1 MPLTTK
7 ALGWLAGRVGGEK
20 ARKGTMNWMNKTGL
34 GQVLGYGG
42 DLGLMFGAGKALQA
56 GGKALGA
63 GSRVGRAA
71 TSAGNFIAGTPA
83 RQYAG
88 PGTTGAGAT
97 KGIIGRTGQQLM
109 GSVTSPGPL
118 RTLGRGAQAVGRA
131 ALANPEVTGAV
142 LTSLPAMSQ
151 QAAQAEQQRQMNALL
166 MQQTAEQQRRR
177 QEMMD
182 LLRPLFVRL
191 QQGR

>member
-34 GQVLGYGG
+34 GQALGYGG
-42 DLGLMFGAGKALQA
+42 DLGLMFGVGKGLQA
-56 GGKALGA
+56 VGKVGKLANTG
-63 GSRVGRAA
+63 VGRAA
-71 TSAGNFIAGTPA
+71 TRAGNFIAGAPRVMGGEGA
-83 RQYAG
+83 NAFQILPRGQNVIERAVSAAPKVAG
-88 PGTTGAGAT
+88 
-97 KGIIGRTGQQLM
+97 
-109 GSVTSPGPL
+109 
-118 RTLGRGAQAVGRA
+118 AVGRGIATAGRYA
-131 ALANPEVTGAV
+131 AANPEVTGAV